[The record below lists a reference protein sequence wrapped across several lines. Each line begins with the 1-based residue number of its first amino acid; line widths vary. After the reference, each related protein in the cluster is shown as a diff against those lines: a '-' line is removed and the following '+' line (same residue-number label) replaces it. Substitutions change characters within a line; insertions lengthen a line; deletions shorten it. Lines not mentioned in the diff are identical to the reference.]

1 MATLRRPTTIAASVL
16 AAALVAWVVTIERMR
31 GMDAGPGT
39 DLGALGWF
47 VGIWV
52 TMMAAMM
59 LPSAAPMVLMF
70 ARVSRERSR
79 SREARAV
86 PTWTFVGGYLL
97 AWTLYGLFAFAVWR
111 GLRSA
116 TPSFFAWS
124 SAGPWIAG
132 GALAAAGAYQLT
144 PLKSV
149 CLRRCRSPLS
159 FVLGAWREG
168 RGGALLMGLEHGAF
182 CVGCCWGLMSA
193 LFALGVMSLFWMT
206 VVAAVIYA
214 EKTTFAGERLALVLA
229 VVLVV
234 LGIWVAAA
242 PASVPGLTQPHGLQ
256 MRMK

>member
-1 MATLRRPTTIAASVL
+1 RNRAVATPRRPTTIAASVL

-70 ARVSRERSR
+70 ARVSRERSG

-116 TPSFFAWS
+116 TPSFFRWS
-124 SAGPWIAG
+124 SAGQWIAG
-132 GALAAAGAYQLT
+132 GAIA
-144 PLKSV
+144 
-149 CLRRCRSPLS
+149 
-159 FVLGAWREG
+159 
-168 RGGALLMGLEHGAF
+168 
-182 CVGCCWGLMSA
+182 
-193 LFALGVMSLFWMT
+193 
-206 VVAAVIYA
+206 
-214 EKTTFAGERLALVLA
+214 
-229 VVLVV
+229 
-234 LGIWVAAA
+234 
-242 PASVPGLTQPHGLQ
+242 ASVPCQLTVLKYGVL
-256 MRMK
+256 RRI